1 MFYAQNTE
9 DDKFSFFISFLQHIV
24 DGDER
29 FKIYVDSII
38 DEALAYAKKQK
49 NLYDI
54 DRDNFHLI
62 IYLARKPDL
71 PSKIE
76 KTEDYKGILNY
87 LQKNTLPYNYGI

>member
-29 FKIYVDSII
+29 FKPYVDSVI
-38 DEALAYAKKQK
+38 DEALAYAAKQK

-54 DRDNFHLI
+54 DRDNFYLI
-62 IYLARKPDL
+62 IHLADKPDL
-71 PSKIE
+71 SNKIE
-76 KTEDYKGILNY
+76 TTEDYERILTY
-87 LQKNTLPYNYGI
+87 LQKNTLSYNYGI